1 VRSRCRPVAFPDHR
15 PPRRSR
21 AGAPTERAAPT
32 EARAWEHARARA
44 STRRPT
50 SRRADAAVDAID
62 RPRHA
67 RRAIRITTTRDIRL
81 PAPPRRVSHA
91 TRCFLR
97 PLPEASGDVR
107 SPREPKP
114 NPPRS
119 SHTARPPSPC
129 LLRMSRRRKATSSR
143 TTSSSASF

>member
-1 VRSRCRPVAFPDHR
+1 MNPQQMQYQQQPYQQQPYQQQAPPPQQQQQQQQQGNWKDQLNLPVRDERYRTEVRSRCRPVAFPDHR

-67 RRAIRITTTRDIRL
+67 RRAIRITTTRDIRHF
-81 PAPPRRVSHA
+81 PRLRDA
-91 TRCFLR
+91 FLTRLGVF
-97 PLPEASGDVR
+97 
-107 SPREPKP
+107 
-114 NPPRS
+114 
-119 SHTARPPSPC
+119 
-129 LLRMSRRRKATSSR
+129 
-143 TTSSSASF
+143 